1 MKIDSDDDKDGDDG
15 APKVG
20 LAFPVQGHR
29 MRVPADPAVFRKY
42 QPLRMPADIRVR
54 KGHSWSDQMGIAV
67 GLLSDRN
74 RDDLLTWVKDVSR
87 HSREEA
93 VRTTRCRCC

>member
-1 MKIDSDDDKDGDDG
+1 MAMTARQRWDHHFSCRDVEG
-15 APKVG
+15 ASP
-20 LAFPVQGHR
+20 LTQLCS
-29 MRVPADPAVFRKY
+29 KY

-74 RDDLLTWVKDVSR
+74 RDDLLTWVKDVSGPSLR
-87 HSREEA
+87 
-93 VRTTRCRCC
+93 